1 MRGRIGRSEKEGFC
15 FVIPSS
21 IVEKDSPAQERL
33 MYFADHSSGF
43 EVAEYDLRRRGPG
56 EVYGTRQSGIPIF
69 KVADIYDI
77 ELLRKT
83 RSVAK
88 DLLGEENFS
97 DSVVGNLF
105 K

>member
-1 MRGRIGRSEKEGFC
+1 
-15 FVIPSS
+15 
-21 IVEKDSPAQERL
+21 